1 MSAEDQ
7 IADLQKQIEKGR
19 AEHAAAATRADRIG
33 QAMRTAETLG
43 FRFDDLDNP
52 GAALELAIGAK
63 PEEMEATIRRLPDTV
78 GMRPDRRAA
87 YLKARGIL

>member
-1 MSAEDQ
+1 MSQDAIELLQ
-7 IADLQKQIEKGR
+7 GNLSGLRADY
-19 AEHAAAATRADRIG
+19 AAAASRAERIG
-33 QAMRTAETLG
+33 LAMRTAEAMD

-63 PEEMEATIRRLPDTV
+63 PEAMEATIRQLPNTV

-87 YLKARGIL
+87 YLKVRGIL